1 VLSGATADTA
11 FILML
16 VVSRK
21 AFYLHKKIIKGQ
33 WENYEPTPELGIEL
47 NGKTLGVFGM
57 GKIGLEMA
65 KKCVGAYQM
74 KVIYHN
80 RSPKP
85 DAEAEVNAEYV
96 SFEELLER
104 SDVISVHT
112 ALTDETK
119 GKFNLEVFKKM
130 KPGSIFIN
138 TARGGIHNEEDLIKA
153 LEEKIIWGAGL
164 DVTNPEP
171 MQKDNPLLN
180 MESVAVLDADAKAGA
195 FLSPLLL
202 INDKPFVNEEPHN
215 IEAFGPVSTVMPYKN
230 MEEVIE
236 LSKKGKGSLCS
247 TIVTA
252 DASIARQYV
261 IGAATHHGRILV
273 LNQDCAKE
281 STGHGSPLPMLVHGG
296 PGRAG
301 GGEEMGGLRGVRHYL
316 QRTAIQGSPTMLT
329 AITNVYQAHAKGNTE
344 GIHPFKKYFEELQV
358 GDQIVTEKR
367 LITSADITKFA
378 DLSGDHFYA
387 HLTDTDFTGTM
398 FEQQVAHGYF

>member
-1 VLSGATADTA
+1 MKVFISGNIAESGIKLLKDQDITITKWEEDRQITAEELIANCKDVDALVSVGPNKINEEFLSASKHLKVVALHSVGFDNVDVEAAKAHNIPIGNTPGVLSGATADTA

-80 RSPKP
+80 RSRKP
-85 DAEAEVNAEYV
+85 DAEAEVNAKYV

-104 SDVISVHT
+104 SDVLSVHT
-112 ALTDETK
+112 ALTGETK
-119 GKFNLEVFKKM
+119 GKFKLEVFKKM

-171 MQKDNPLLN
+171 MLKDNPLLN
-180 MESVAVLDADAKAGA
+180 MESVAVLPHIGSATEETRSAMANLVAENIIAG
-195 FLSPLLL
+195 L
-202 INDKPFVNEEPHN
+202 
-215 IEAFGPVSTVMPYKN
+215 
-230 MEEVIE
+230 
-236 LSKKGKGSLCS
+236 KGL
-247 TIVTA
+247 
-252 DASIARQYV
+252 
-261 IGAATHHGRILV
+261 
-273 LNQDCAKE
+273 
-281 STGHGSPLPMLVHGG
+281 PLP
-296 PGRAG
+296 
-301 GGEEMGGLRGVRHYL
+301 
-316 QRTAIQGSPTMLT
+316 
-329 AITNVYQAHAKGNTE
+329 N
-344 GIHPFKKYFEELQV
+344 QV
-358 GDQIVTEKR
+358 K
-367 LITSADITKFA
+367 
-378 DLSGDHFYA
+378 
-387 HLTDTDFTGTM
+387 
-398 FEQQVAHGYF
+398 

>member
-1 VLSGATADTA
+1 MKVFISGNIAESGIKLLEDHGITITKWDKDRQITADELIDHCKNVDALVSVGPNKINEEFLSASKHLKVVALHSVGFDNVDVEAAKELNIPIGNTPGVLSGATADTA

-21 AFYLHKKIIKGQ
+21 AFYLHKKIINGQ

-47 NGKTLGVFGM
+47 NGKTLGIFGM

-80 RSPKP
+80 RNRKP

-96 SFEELLER
+96 SFDELLDR
-104 SDVISVHT
+104 SDVLSVHT

-180 MESVAVLDADAKAGA
+180 MESVAVLPHIGSATEETRSAMANLVAKNIIAG
-195 FLSPLLL
+195 L
-202 INDKPFVNEEPHN
+202 NG
-215 IEAFGPVSTVMPYKN
+215 EALPY
-230 MEEVIE
+230 
-236 LSKKGKGSLCS
+236 
-247 TIVTA
+247 
-252 DASIARQYV
+252 
-261 IGAATHHGRILV
+261 
-273 LNQDCAKE
+273 
-281 STGHGSPLPMLVHGG
+281 
-296 PGRAG
+296 
-301 GGEEMGGLRGVRHYL
+301 
-316 QRTAIQGSPTMLT
+316 
-329 AITNVYQAHAKGNTE
+329 
-344 GIHPFKKYFEELQV
+344 QV
-358 GDQIVTEKR
+358 K
-367 LITSADITKFA
+367 
-378 DLSGDHFYA
+378 
-387 HLTDTDFTGTM
+387 
-398 FEQQVAHGYF
+398 